1 MNLKKDL
8 NIRRLFLL
16 ACMVLLLSACVA
28 PGSDITSQAGSP
40 QPAVLTDKV
49 DEPESIVEVV
59 FTPTPLSTPTDVP
72 TQTPTP
78 EPEPTQTPTPEATPI
93 PPEVPFRV
101 EDGIVQKWTVNPVTN
116 QEEWVPDE
124 SFPVLEPEP
133 GRRTPVIESIGS
145 VTYQINGEEV
155 GYFSAISAIYGKT
168 EAIFINGE
176 WTLASEINVKD
187 FIAPVAPGEVEFAN
201 ENWSDGR
208 KLIESGSV
216 EFLEKFQQAL
226 IDGNP
231 AYFRWY
237 VGSADIFLNN
247 VLAVAS
253 TRNYMLPVPPD
264 GVPKLL
270 LPSWDKTRYSTEFA
284 IRTRNPHTEI
294 NTDINFGGLTVLIFT
309 PDQIKNDPVLKVIV
323 NGLPMNYLLSVQS
336 SERGQYGIVV
346 LPDGSLLWVHG
357 EQMGQPN
364 QPKDFK
370 TTLLGERPENFS
382 GITRAFA
389 AAYLEAMTRAEGE
402 SVRVFPLN
410 PFDYGDPEMIS
421 GDGVGLQPFVE

>member
-8 NIRRLFLL
+8 NIWRLFLL

-28 PGSDITSQAGSP
+28 PGSDITSQAESP
-40 QPAVLTDKV
+40 QPAVLTV

-72 TQTPTP
+72 TQPPTP
-78 EPEPTQTPTPEATPI
+78 DPEPTQTPTTEETPN

-133 GRRTPVIESIGS
+133 GQRTPAIESIGS

-155 GYFSAISAIYGKT
+155 RYFGAISAIYGKT
-168 EAIFINGE
+168 EAVFINGE
-176 WTLASEINVKD
+176 WALASEINVKD
-187 FIAPVAPGEVEFAN
+187 FIAPVAPGEVKFAN

-237 VGSADIFLNN
+237 VGSADISLNN

-253 TRNYMLPVPPD
+253 T
-264 GVPKLL
+264 
-270 LPSWDKTRYSTEFA
+270 
-284 IRTRNPHTEI
+284 
-294 NTDINFGGLTVLIFT
+294 
-309 PDQIKNDPVLKVIV
+309 V
-323 NGLPMNYLLSVQS
+323 NIG
-336 SERGQYGIVV
+336 
-346 LPDGSLLWVHG
+346 
-357 EQMGQPN
+357 
-364 QPKDFK
+364 
-370 TTLLGERPENFS
+370 
-382 GITRAFA
+382 
-389 AAYLEAMTRAEGE
+389 
-402 SVRVFPLN
+402 
-410 PFDYGDPEMIS
+410 
-421 GDGVGLQPFVE
+421 

>member
-8 NIRRLFLL
+8 NIWRLFLL
-16 ACMVLLLSACVA
+16 ACTMLLLSACVA
-28 PGSDITSQAGSP
+28 PGSDIMSQAGSP
-40 QPAVLTDKV
+40 QPAVLTDEV

-78 EPEPTQTPTPEATPI
+78 EPEPSQTPTPEATPI

-101 EDGIVQKWTVNPVTN
+101 EDGVVQKWTVNPVTN

-133 GRRTPVIESIGS
+133 GQRTPAIESIGS

-155 GYFSAISAIYGKT
+155 RYFGAISAIYGKT
-168 EAIFINGE
+168 EAVFINGE
-176 WTLASEINVKD
+176 WALASEINVKD
-187 FIAPVAPGEVEFAN
+187 FIAPVAPGEVKFAN

-237 VGSADIFLNN
+237 VGSADISLNN

-294 NTDINFGGLTVLIFT
+294 STDINFGGLAVLIFT
-309 PDQIKNDPVLKVIV
+309 PEQIKNDPILDMVVS
-323 NGLPMNYLLSVQS
+323 GLPRNHLLSIGS
-336 SERGQYGIVV
+336 LETERYGIVI
-346 LPDGSLLWVHG
+346 LPDGSLMWVHG
-357 EQMGQPN
+357 EQIGQPN
-364 QPKDFK
+364 QNRDFK
-370 TTLLGERPENFS
+370 TTLLGERPEDFAK
-382 GITRAFA
+382 ITSAFA
-389 AAYLEAMTRAEGE
+389 SAYLKAMTAKVGE
-402 SVRVFPLN
+402 SVRVFPLD
-410 PFDYGDPEMIS
+410 PFGYKEPGMIS
-421 GDGVGLQPFVE
+421 GDEVGLQPFAE